1 MSAIALVTTDLEPI
15 GEFDE
20 DLPIQIEAL
29 TDRGHLVEAPHWSDP
44 AVDWGGFDLIV
55 MRSPWDYPERL
66 GEFLGWLERASAAAP
81 VLNCPDLIRWNLDK
95 TYLAELAGCGVPVV
109 ETALCRSPEEV
120 RMAVS
125 GLDGEELVIKPT
137 VSAGSRHTGRFARD
151 DDTALALAETIL
163 ALGKVVMVQPCI
175 PSVSADGE
183 RALIYFDGE
192 FSHAIRKGP
201 ILELGGGLRGGKYI
215 EEISAASATEAEVAV
230 ADAAAAAISDL
241 AVRHGWDC
249 ADATPLYARFDIV
262 ATQAGPQLLEA
273 ELFEPSYFLA
283 TADGATERFCE
294 AVTRRLAAAA

>member
-29 TDRGHLVEAPHWSDP
+29 TERGLTAEAAHWSDP
-44 AVDWGGFDLIV
+44 SVNWAGFDLIV

-66 GEFLGWLERASAAAP
+66 DEFLAWLQRASTAAP

-95 TYLAELAGCGVPVV
+95 AYLGELAARGVPVV
-109 ETALCRSPEEV
+109 PTAICDLQETALAAIASAGAEQV
-120 RMAVS
+120 
-125 GLDGEELVIKPT
+125 VIKPN
-137 VSAGSRHTGRFARD
+137 VSAGSRNTGRFRAD
-151 DDTALALAETIL
+151 DPAAATLAAEIL
-163 ALGKVVMVQPCI
+163 GLGKRVMVQPCI
-175 PSVSADGE
+175 PGVAADGE

-201 ILELGGGLRGGKYI
+201 ILELGGGLRGGRYI
-215 EEISAASATEAEVAV
+215 EEISAARATEAEIAV
-230 ADAAAAAISDL
+230 ADAAATAISDL
-241 AVRHGWDC
+241 CEHHAWACGDS
-249 ADATPLYARFDIV
+249 TPLYARFDIV

-294 AVTRRLAAAA
+294 AVTRRLAGAA